1 MHTKTLTLWM
11 GIGTFALLG
20 AGANAA
26 EMQGSMQGS
35 MHGSMNGHGMHAPA
49 AVQVAQADHQHPAPA
64 GEAAAEAPEQDI
76 FTEYPAGEAL
86 VGRLLMLKGHLLV
99 GQELYRAGRL
109 DDAAP
114 HYLHPTEEIW
124 GLIKDEIKT
133 RKLPNF
139 EGDLKALAG
148 LVKAKKPAAEVFAK
162 QDAVLAKLEKAM
174 KASDKK
180 APAFAM
186 TVAPGVLSQAAEE
199 YKEAFVDDKLANAV
213 EYQDARGFVTA
224 ARGYVSAHA
233 KGLAAKNGDAFKA
246 VTGNMDEIAK
256 AFPTAVPPSQ
266 AVLDPNAVRALVTK
280 VEEKK
285 AAFQ

>member
-1 MHTKTLTLWM
+1 MHRKTLTLWM

-26 EMQGSMQGS
+26 EM
-35 MHGSMNGHGMHAPA
+35 HGHGHHAPVA
-49 AVQVAQADHQHPAPA
+49 AQVAQANHQHPAPA
-64 GEAAAEAPEQDI
+64 AGDAEAAPEQDI
-76 FTEYPAGEAL
+76 FTDYPAGEAL

-124 GLIKDEIKT
+124 GLVEGEIKK

-139 EGDLKALAG
+139 EADLKALAG

-162 QDAVLAKLEKAM
+162 QDAVLAKMEKAL
-174 KASDKK
+174 KASDEKT
-180 APAFAM
+180 PAFAM

-199 YKEAFVDDKLANAV
+199 YKEAFVDDKLANPV

-224 ARGYVSAHA
+224 ARGYVADHA
-233 KGLAAKNGDAFKA
+233 KSLAAKNPDAFKD
-246 VTGNMDEIAK
+246 VSGKMDEIAK
-256 AFPTAVPPSQ
+256 AFPTAVPPSPP
-266 AVLDPNAVRALVTK
+266 VLDPDAVRALVTK

>member
-26 EMQGSMQGS
+26 EMHGS
-35 MHGSMNGHGMHAPA
+35 MHGHGHHAPV

-64 GEAAAEAPEQDI
+64 GAAAEAEPEQDI

-124 GLIKDEIKT
+124 GLIEGEIKK

-139 EGDLKALAG
+139 QADLKALAG

-174 KASDKK
+174 KASDQK

-224 ARGYVSAHA
+224 ARAYVSAHA
-233 KGLAAKNGDAFKA
+233 KGLAAKNGEAFKA

-256 AFPTAVPPSQ
+256 AFPTAVPPSP

-285 AAFQ
+285 ADFQ